1 MTREELLAE
10 VLRWRDTQPPTVK
23 LEKKT
28 AAVKHERSASAG
40 PSSLA
45 PKKKKKKQKVIDL
58 TGDSD

>member
-45 PKKKKKKQKVIDL
+45 PKKKKKQKVIDL